1 MIQILHRGSPGLG
14 HWLTISNLNCQEGT
28 VNVFD
33 SFYNDID
40 KESKFQIANILKPT
54 GKNIKFNIIPVQ
66 RQAGGTEYGLFA
78 IAFAVALGLG
88 FNPTKL
94 LFKQES
100 MRGHLIDCLTKQE
113 FSNFP
118 FSINTNWRKKKTVII
133 RENIFFC
140 ICRGLYDS
148 EMVQCTSCSEWFHFR
163 CLEKQTAEKV
173 RKNPDYAFKCNT
185 CIAWFL
191 S

>member
-28 VNVFD
+28 VNVFH
-33 SFYNDID
+33 ID
-40 KESKFQIANILKPT
+40 KESKLQIANILKPT
-54 GKNIKFNIIPVQ
+54 GKNIKFTIIPVQ
-66 RQAGGTEYGLFA
+66 RQAGGTECGLFA

-100 MRGHLIDCLTKQE
+100 MRGYLIDCLTKQE

-118 FSINTNWRKKKTVII
+118 FSINTNWRRKKKTVII
-133 RENIFFC
+133 RENIF
-140 ICRGLYDS
+140 LYLQGPLRQRNGS
-148 EMVQCTSCSEWFHFR
+148 VHQLFWMVPFSLS
-163 CLEKQTAEKV
+163 
-173 RKNPDYAFKCNT
+173 RKADGRK
-185 CIAWFL
+185 

>member
-1 MIQILHRGSPGLG
+1 MIQILHRGSPGLR

-28 VNVFD
+28 VNVFE

-40 KESKFQIANILKPT
+40 KESKLQIANILKPT

-66 RQAGGTEYGLFA
+66 RQAGGTEYSLFA

-133 RENIFFC
+133 RENIFFFVFA
-140 ICRGLYDS
+140 GAS
-148 EMVQCTSCSEWFHFR
+148 MTAKWFSASAALNGSIF
-163 CLEKQTAEKV
+163 AV
-173 RKNPDYAFKCNT
+173 
-185 CIAWFL
+185 
-191 S
+191 

>member
-1 MIQILHRGSPGLG
+1 MIWYKFYIAAVPD
-14 HWLTISNLNCQEGT
+14 WLTISNLNCQEGT

-40 KESKFQIANILKPT
+40 KESKLQIANILKPT

-66 RQAGGTEYGLFA
+66 RQAGGTECGLFA

-88 FNPTKL
+88 YNPTKL

-133 RENIFFC
+133 RENIFVFA
-140 ICRGLYDS
+140 GAS
-148 EMVQCTSCSEWFHFR
+148 TTAKWFSAPAALNGSIF
-163 CLEKQTAEKV
+163 V
-173 RKNPDYAFKCNT
+173 V
-185 CIAWFL
+185 
-191 S
+191 